1 MYVNMFSVYFL
12 LNSLKILL
20 EISLVLDRFQI
31 DQNWHPIR
39 NQKQKMKPWMAG
51 TNFHLKY
58 HKVKKTLS
66 RYRDDMN

>member
-1 MYVNMFSVYFL
+1 MYVNKFSVYFL

-58 HKVKKTLS
+58 HKVKKILS